1 MPARVNCV
9 PKKIL
14 TQKLTLYK
22 QKRGV
27 FERFLVKKRFKPIL
41 DTGDSPRCPKKKKWA
56 LDLYPQPQS
65 SPLTLGA
72 GSMLVSFDSLTSFSP
87 KKWTLGTVPSVH
99 FGECPTGAPLG
110 SFPQCPLFRRGSFQ
124 RRPVPAESVPRCPG
138 GSPLPGSCPS
148 WGEWPDA
155 GA

>member
-1 MPARVNCV
+1 MPARVNYV

-22 QKRGV
+22 KKRGV
-27 FERFLVKKRFKPIL
+27 FERFLVKKRFKPVL
-41 DTGDSPRCPKKKKWA
+41 
-56 LDLYPQPQS
+56 
-65 SPLTLGA
+65 
-72 GSMLVSFDSLTSFSP
+72 
-87 KKWTLGTVPSVH
+87 TLGTVPGVQKRKSGNWIFIRNLNRRLLPLVRARCSFRLTHSPHFRQKIGHWGPSVQFWRMPH
-99 FGECPTGAPLG
+99 RGTSRFVPPVST
-110 SFPQCPLFRRGSFQ
+110 FRRGSFQ
-124 RRPVPAESVPRCPG
+124 RRPGPAGSVPRCPG